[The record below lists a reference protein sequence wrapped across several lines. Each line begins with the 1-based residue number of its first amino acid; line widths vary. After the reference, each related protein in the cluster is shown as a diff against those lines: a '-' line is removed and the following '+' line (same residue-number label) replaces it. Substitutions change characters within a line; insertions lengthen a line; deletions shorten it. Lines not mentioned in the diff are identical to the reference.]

1 METYAGYLL
10 DADCDRIDYELIGDT
25 DADLIRAK
33 RPKIAAEELAGCK
46 LKCIKM
52 RDIMALARQHGG
64 QDSMP
69 FIVGVIAVHRV
80 TEGENAGELM
90 AWGQRRWYVDA
101 TA

>member
-10 DADCDRIDYELIGDT
+10 DASFDSIKYELIGET
-25 DADLIRAK
+25 DADLIQAK
-33 RPKIAAEELAGCK
+33 RPKIAAERLAGCK

-52 RDIMALARQHGG
+52 REIMALARQHGG

-69 FIVGVIAVHRV
+69 FIVGVIAVHRG
-80 TEGENAGELM
+80 TQGESAGVLM
-90 AWGQRRWYVDA
+90 ACGQRRWYVDA